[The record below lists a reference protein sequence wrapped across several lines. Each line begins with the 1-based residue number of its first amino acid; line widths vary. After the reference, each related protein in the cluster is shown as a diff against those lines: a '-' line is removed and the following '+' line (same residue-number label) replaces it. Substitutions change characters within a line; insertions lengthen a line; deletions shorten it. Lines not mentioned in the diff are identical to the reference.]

1 MIELYTA
8 ATGNGQRPALI
19 LEELGLEYTVRKIDF
34 SKGEQ
39 RSAEFLRLN
48 PRGQIPVV
56 VDDEGPDGER
66 LVLSQSYAILLHYA
80 MKHDR
85 FIPKDPGQK
94 ALMLQY
100 LFAVA
105 SDAAPTSGV
114 VFALQNF
121 VPEKVESTADFFI
134 DRLLAHLR
142 YLDQRLG
149 QSEYLAGPEISVAD
163 LALFPVFAVRKG
175 LLAER
180 GGCRHLERWGATMG
194 ARPAIQ
200 RAMAVT
206 G

>member
-19 LEELGLEYTVRKIDF
+19 LEELGLDYTVRRVDLA
-34 SKGEQ
+34 KGEQ
-39 RSAEFLRLN
+39 RSATFLKLN

-56 VDDEGPDGER
+56 VDDDGPDGER

-80 MKHDR
+80 MKHGR
-85 FIPKDPGQK
+85 FIPRDLVQKGQ
-94 ALMLQY
+94 MLQY

-105 SDAAPTSGV
+105 SDAAPASGT

-121 VPEKVESTADFFI
+121 VPEKVESTTEFFL
-134 DRLLAHLR
+134 DRLLANFR
-142 YLDQRLG
+142 YLDLRLG
-149 QSEYLAGPEISVAD
+149 QSEYLAGPEISCAD
-163 LALFPVFAVRKG
+163 LALYPVFAVRKA

-180 GGCRHLERWGATMG
+180 GGFKNLERWGATVG
-194 ARPAIQ
+194 ARPAVQ
-200 RAMAVT
+200 KGMAVP

>member
-19 LEELGLEYTVRKIDF
+19 LEELGLKYTVRKVDLA
-34 SKGEQ
+34 KGEQ

-56 VDDEGPDGER
+56 VDDDGPDGER

-80 MKHDR
+80 MKHGR
-85 FIPKDPGQK
+85 FIPKDLGQK
-94 ALMLQY
+94 GLMLQF

-105 SDAAPTSGV
+105 SDVAPNSGV

-121 VPEKVESTADFFI
+121 VPEKVESTADFFL
-134 DRLLAHLR
+134 DRLLAHFR

-149 QSEYLAGPEISVAD
+149 QAEYLAGPEITVAD
-163 LALFPVFAVRKG
+163 LALFPVFSVRKA

-180 GGCRHLERWGATMG
+180 GGFKHLERWGATMG

-200 RAMAVT
+200 KGMAVP

>member
-19 LEELGLEYTVRKIDF
+19 LEELGLQYTVRKIDL

-39 RSAEFLRLN
+39 RSAQFLRLN
-48 PRGQIPVV
+48 PRGQIPAV

-80 MKHDR
+80 MKFGR
-85 FIPKDPGQK
+85 FIPKDSGQK

-100 LFAVA
+100 LMAVA
-105 SDAAPTSGV
+105 SDAAPASGV

-121 VPEKVESTADFFI
+121 VPEKIESTAEFFI
-134 DRLLAHLR
+134 DRLMATFR
-142 YLDQRLG
+142 YFDQRLG
-149 QSEYLAGPEISVAD
+149 QAEYLAGPEITVAD
-163 LALFPVFAVRKG
+163 LALYPVFATRKP

-180 GGCRHLERWGATMG
+180 GGLKNLERWGAALG

-200 RAMAVT
+200 KGMAVP